1 MMSPIT
7 ILLFGASLAFLLY
20 ELNSF
25 MSSIFGFRIINLSK
39 FKEPLDPEIRRL
51 ERRLERL
58 EKKSEIQERIIIK
71 LAKGG

>member
-1 MMSPIT
+1 
-7 ILLFGASLAFLLY
+7 
-20 ELNSF
+20 

>member
-7 ILLFGASLAFLLY
+7 ILIFGASLAFLLY

-25 MSSIFGFRIINLSK
+25 MSSIFGFRIINFSK
-39 FKEPLDPEIRRL
+39 FKEPTDPEIKRL